1 MSSVIGGFRSGAAMA
16 KKEESKKPSAKK
28 KEAGFLGKMG
38 DKISA
43 GLFKASKMNKNAF
56 SK

>member
-1 MSSVIGGFRSGAAMA
+1 MGEERKMQHGSKKKAGGGSGAGEA
-16 KKEESKKPSAKK
+16 KEK
-28 KEAGFLGKMG
+28 GFLGKMG

-56 SK
+56 NKK